1 MASEIQ
7 KSENIIKR
15 VETSK
20 LVQTT
25 QKNAKPAQTFLQKFS
40 NDWSFILAG
49 SLAYSFLTALF
60 PILIALI
67 AILGF
72 VLGGRQSSQEF
83 ILSRIQQAIPSFASQ
98 GSQRD
103 LFLSISKQLSASA
116 GILAIVS
123 VLLAIFGGSRLFV
136 AIENCLDL
144 IYRVRPRTALRQN
157 AVAIGMVVI
166 FIILIPIMAFASTIP
181 SFVLNFINSN
191 PSVKSIPFFLLLSN
205 NVVTLYAAGLL
216 GGLAAGFLLFEAI
229 YVIVPNQRISWRN
242 SWRGALVAAVAL
254 EIFITLFPFYTSH
267 FMGNYVGQIAF
278 AIILLAFFYYFAII
292 LMLGA
297 EVNAFFFE
305 GVRPLPNDLA
315 TFVSTV
321 GGELNQ
327 DRPESEAN
335 PHVSAKPTE
344 MATNAY
350 VSSKRDQERNNQQK
364 NMQKQ
369 QEISSKAL
377 SRDKAEKQ
385 PATTKQP
392 GKLQTI
398 IEVITGSA
406 LALVIET
413 LRLRQRRK

>member
-1 MASEIQ
+1 MASEI
-7 KSENIIKR
+7 KASENVVKR

-20 LVQTT
+20 LVQTAE
-25 QKNAKPAQTFLQKFS
+25 KDAKPVQTFFQKFS
-40 NDWSFILAG
+40 NDWSFIFAG

-72 VLGGRQSSQEF
+72 ALGGQQSSQEF
-83 ILSRIQQAIPSFASQ
+83 VLSRIQQAIPSFASQ

-123 VLLAIFGGSRLFV
+123 VLLAIFGGSRLFIAV
-136 AIENCLDL
+136 ENCLDL

-157 AVAIGMVVI
+157 AVAIGMVII
-166 FIILIPIMAFASTIP
+166 FVILIPIMALASTIP
-181 SFVLNFINSN
+181 SFVLNFINTN
-191 PSVKSIPFFLLLSN
+191 PSVKSIPFFLTLSDN
-205 NVVTLYAAGLL
+205 AFTLYAAGLL
-216 GGLAAGFLLFEAI
+216 GGLVAGFLLFEAI
-229 YVIVPNQRISWRN
+229 YFIVPNQRISWKN
-242 SWRGALVAAVAL
+242 SWRGALVSAVAL

-315 TFVSTV
+315 TFVSTIA
-321 GGELNQ
+321 GDLNR
-327 DRPESEAN
+327 DRPESEADVHIN
-335 PHVSAKPTE
+335 AKPTE
-344 MATNAY
+344 MAANAY
-350 VSSKRDQERNNQQK
+350 VSSKRDQERKNQQD
-364 NMQKQ
+364 NTQKQ
-369 QEISSKAL
+369 HEIASKAM
-377 SRDKAEKQ
+377 SHDKAKKQ
-385 PATTKQP
+385 STKQP
-392 GKLQTI
+392 GKLPTI
-398 IEVITGSA
+398 IEVVTGSA
-406 LALVIET
+406 LALIIET
-413 LRLRQRRK
+413 LRLRQRGK